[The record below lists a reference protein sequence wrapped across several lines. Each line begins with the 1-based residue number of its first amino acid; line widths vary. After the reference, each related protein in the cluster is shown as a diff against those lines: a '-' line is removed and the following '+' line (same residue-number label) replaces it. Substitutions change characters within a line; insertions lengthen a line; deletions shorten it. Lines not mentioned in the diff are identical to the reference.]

1 MVVNPLDGFTQQP
14 GNGQH
19 LNQTLE
25 HAGRLADFLEF
36 AEIMCRDAL
45 ARDESCGCH
54 LREEHQTPEG
64 EALRNDEQF
73 ANVSVWEYQG
83 EDREPVLHHEEL
95 QFRQLQPTQRN
106 YKT

>member
-1 MVVNPLDGFTQQP
+1 MTGS
-14 GNGQH
+14 GQE
-19 LNQTLE
+19 LNQQLE

-36 AEIMCRDAL
+36 GELMCRDAL

-64 EALRNDEQF
+64 EALRNDRDF
-73 ANVSVWEYQG
+73 ANVSVWDCSG
-83 EDREPVLHHEEL
+83 EGPPELHNEPLE
-95 QFRQLQPTQRN
+95 FAALQPIQRD